1 MKTVTTKIVVLLL
14 LTFMTLSSVLM
25 VKASPNKQSTDSTEL
40 PSLITYYSV
49 EEYSTYIP
57 ELQNTISVSF
67 EDTAPQEALFLIA
80 QKAGL
85 EIAFDSGLIS
95 YAGNINLESEEI
107 PVGDALG
114 LVLEG
119 TGYEPVITSQR
130 KLLIKK
136 RPPELNEDV
145 EVIEVDLSG
154 RVLDSETGDPLVG
167 VTVVVPGTSIGTTT
181 DMEGRFTLTV
191 PEGTETIQF
200 SYVGY
205 VSQEVE
211 ISDQTEFDIT
221 LEPDQA
227 MLDDVVVVG
236 YGTQQRTQVTGSV
249 TSIRAE
255 MIENSPSASF
265 EGALQGRLAGVNVA
279 ESSGEPGAA
288 PQITIRGTGSISAGN
303 DPLYVIDGVPISL
316 NFSQQGT
323 IGSQRASFQPT
334 PVNPLATLNPNDI
347 ESIEV
352 LKDASAAAIYG
363 SRGSN
368 GVILVTTKK
377 GRKNTPPQINIR
389 SYVGTQSVFNRPEM
403 MNAEEII
410 DYTKDARNNTYLRQ
424 LDPTNPSSPN
434 YNPLYDPNTNAGR
447 EDNGAVANHLI
458 PEAYVNWD
466 GTDTDWLDLVLEPSQ
481 LQNYDM
487 SVSGGSENFTY
498 MLGGG
503 FLDQSGIIEGSGFE
517 RYSVKT
523 NLTGDLRDNLQ
534 VGLQLNAAFT
544 ENNRK
549 PASAP
554 YFGTPPGI
562 IYSAM
567 TQSPVIDPFNE
578 DGTYRQQEGSH
589 NQLGGAMTTTNHPL
603 AVIDFIDEKI
613 KNNRIFGNVYG
624 QYSILENL
632 EFKSMVG
639 YDIDNYQRSFY
650 QGTQL
655 SYRGGD
661 PRPFGQSS
669 SAQSFNWL
677 WENTLNY
684 STNFG
689 EDHQLNA
696 LVGYTAQKQTDERNS
711 VIAQNFPDDQVK
723 TVNGGQITGGSQVIE
738 EWSLASALARINYVF
753 KNRYLLTAT
762 IRSDRSSRFG
772 ADTQTGVFPSVSVG
786 WQITNEPFMEDFDLF
801 NQLKPRVSYG
811 VTGNFLIPN
820 YGSIGL
826 ISSSNYVF
834 SDQITAGVAPV
845 TLGNEEL
852 TWETTR
858 QLNMGIDYALMEDRI
873 YGSFDYYI
881 SNTEDLLLNVNIP
894 AVTGFTSALTNVGE
908 VENRGFEAQI
918 TSRNVVGDFNWS
930 TDFNFATNQ
939 NEVKKLGPEGDD
951 ILVPGAAGVRH
962 ITTVGE
968 AIGSYYGYEVV
979 GIFQTQE
986 EIDNAPF
993 DTQGNPT
1000 PGDFQFRDVNGDGVI
1015 DPDDRTI
1022 LGNYQPDYTWG
1033 ITNRFNWRNI
1043 DFSFFIQGVEGREI
1057 LNLTARH
1064 LKNGEANFGSYAV
1077 LNDRWRSPENPGNG
1091 EHPKAERSSGG
1102 NNNRPSSYQVE
1113 DGSYIKLR
1121 NITLGYNLPQDF
1133 VSNFASNVRLYGSVT
1148 NVAIWTDYIGFNP
1161 EVNLQPGSGLTPG
1174 EDYGAYPLSRAFQ
1187 VGIDI
1192 SF

>member
-1 MKTVTTKIVVLLL
+1 MKTVTLKNTVHLLIAL
-14 LTFMTLSSVLM
+14 MILPFVSPANASSVE
-25 VKASPNKQSTDSTEL
+25 QSTDNEL
-40 PSLITYYSV
+40 PNLVTYYSV
-49 EEYSTYIP
+49 KEYSNYIP
-57 ELQNTISVSF
+57 ELRNTISITINSLPP
-67 EDTAPQEALFLIA
+67 EEALFLIA
-80 QKAGL
+80 QEADL
-85 EIAFDSGLIS
+85 EIAFDSGIF
-95 YAGNINLESEEI
+95 
-107 PVGDALG
+107 GDAEKVTLDRNRIRVADA
-114 LVLEG
+114 LEHVLEG
-119 TGYEPVITSQR
+119 TGYEPVMTSRR
-130 KLLIKK
+130 KILLKK
-136 RPPELNEDV
+136 EEALPEETESDLLT
-145 EVIEVDLSG
+145 DLSG
-154 RVLDSETGDPLVG
+154 QVTDAETGDPLIG
-167 VTVVVPGTSIGTTT
+167 VTVIIPDSNTGTTT
-181 DMEGRFTLTV
+181 DSEGRFTLTV
-191 PEGTETIQF
+191 PDDTEVLVF

-205 VSQEVE
+205 VSQE
-211 ISDQTEFDIT
+211 IALDGQTEFDIA
-221 LEPDQA
+221 LQPDEA
-227 MLDDVVVVG
+227 LLDDIVVVG
-236 YGTQQRTQVTGSV
+236 YGTQQRTEVTGSV
-249 TSIRAE
+249 SSIRAE
-255 MIENSPSASF
+255 MIQNSPSSSF
-265 EGALQGRLAGVNVA
+265 ENALQGRLAGVNVA

-303 DPLYVIDGVPISL
+303 DPLYVIDGVPISQ
-316 NFSQQGT
+316 NFSQQGS
-323 IGSQRASFQPT
+323 IASQRESFQPT
-334 PVNPLATLNPNDI
+334 PANPLATLNPNDI

-352 LKDASAAAIYG
+352 LKDASSAAIYG

-377 GRKNTPPQINIR
+377 GTKNTAPRINIR
-389 SYVGTQSVFNRPEM
+389 SYVGTQSVFNKPEM
-403 MNAEEII
+403 MNAEQII
-410 DYTKDARNNTYLRQ
+410 DYTKDARNNTYLREQ
-424 LDPTNPSSPN
+424 DPTNSDSPN
-434 YNPLYDPNTNAGR
+434 YNPQYDPNTNAGR
-447 EDNGAVANHLI
+447 EANGAVANHLI

-487 SVSGGSENFTY
+487 SVSGGSDNITY

-503 FLDQSGIIEGSGFE
+503 FLNQSGIIEGSGFE
-517 RYSVKT
+517 RYSVKM
-523 NLTGDLRDNLQ
+523 NLTGDLTDKFQ

-549 PASAP
+549 PASSP

-567 TQSPVIDPFNE
+567 TQSPVVDPYNE
-578 DGTYRQQEGSH
+578 DGTYRQLVDSH

-603 AVIDFIDEKI
+603 AVTDFIDEKI
-613 KNNRIFGNVYG
+613 KNNRIFGNLYG

-655 SYRGGD
+655 YYRGGE
-661 PRPFGQSS
+661 PRSFGQSS

-684 STNFG
+684 AGSFG
-689 EDHQLNA
+689 EDHQFNA
-696 LVGYTAQKQTDERNS
+696 VIGYTAQKQTDERNS

-723 TVNGGQITGGSQVIE
+723 TVNGGQITGGSQAIE

-753 KNRYLLTAT
+753 KDRYLLTAT

-772 ADTQTGVFPSVSVG
+772 ADNQTGVFPSVSVG
-786 WQITNEPFMEDFDLF
+786 WQITNEPFMQDFDLF
-801 NQLKPRVSYG
+801 NQLKPRISYG

-826 ISSSNYVF
+826 ISSSNYVL
-834 SDQITAGVAPV
+834 SDQITSGVAPV

-852 TWETTR
+852 TWETTK
-858 QLNMGIDYALMEDRI
+858 QLNMGIDYALLEDRI

-894 AVTGFTSALTNVGE
+894 AITGFTSALTNIGE

-918 TSRNVVGDFNWS
+918 TSRNVVGSFNWS
-930 TDFNFATNQ
+930 TDFNFATNE

-962 ITTVGE
+962 ITTIGE
-968 AIGSYYGYEVV
+968 AIGSYYGYDVV
-979 GIFQTQE
+979 GIFQTQD
-986 EIDNAPF
+986 EIDNAPT

-1000 PGDFQFRDVNGDGVI
+1000 PGDFQFRDVNEDGVI
-1015 DPDDRTI
+1015 DADDRTI

-1033 ITNRFNWRNI
+1033 ITNRFNWKNI
-1043 DFSFFIQGVEGREI
+1043 DFSFFIQGAEGREI

-1077 LNDRWRSPENPGNG
+1077 LTERWRSPENPGNG
-1091 EHPKAERSSGG
+1091 DHPKAERSSGG

-1113 DGSYIKLR
+1113 DGSYIKLK

-1133 VSNFASNVRLYGSVT
+1133 VSKFARNVRLYGSIT
-1148 NVAIWTDYIGFNP
+1148 NVAIWTDYVGFNP